1 MSVVGDFTIP
11 AEAFALE
18 QALSTVPE
26 MTIEADHLASHS
38 PREVFPF
45 LWASGRD
52 LERIQGALADDPS
65 VTEVSIADETEDE
78 ALYRMVWGDSFCELI
93 HDMVDHHAA
102 ILDASAQADQW
113 KLRLRFSTEEMLSSF
128 QDHFHEQGHQF
139 EVLQL
144 YHPTEPRQRAFGLTA
159 EQHDALMVAVNEGYF
174 SIPRTASTEDVS
186 ETLGISANA
195 ASERIRRGT
204 EQLIRSG
211 ILVPSFSEE
220 TSHDQ

>member
-26 MTIEADHLASHS
+26 MTIEADHLTSHS

-45 LWASGRD
+45 LWAAGSD
-52 LERIQGALADDPS
+52 HERIQAALADDPS
-65 VTEVSIADETEDE
+65 VTEVSIADETEGE
-78 ALYRMVWGDSFCELI
+78 ALYRMVWEESFCELI

-144 YHPTEPRQRAFGLTA
+144 HHPTEPRQRAFGLTT
-159 EQHDALMVAVNEGYF
+159 EQHEALLVAVNKGYF
-174 SIPRTASTEDVS
+174 SVPRTASTQDVS

-211 ILVPSFSEE
+211 ILIPSFSGE
-220 TSHDQ
+220 TSHNQ

>member
-45 LWASGRD
+45 LWAAGSDFDRIRD
-52 LERIQGALADDPS
+52 VLADDPS

-78 ALYRMVWGDSFCELI
+78 ALYRMVWGESFCGLV

-102 ILDASAQADQW
+102 ILDASAQADEW
-113 KLRLRFSTEEMLSSF
+113 KLRLRFSTEEMVSSF
-128 QDHFHEQGHQF
+128 QSHFHEQGHQF

-159 EQHDALMVAVNEGYF
+159 EQHEALIVAVEEGYF
-174 SIPRTASTEDVS
+174 SVPRTASTADVS
-186 ETLGISANA
+186 EALGISANA

-204 EQLIRSG
+204 EQLVRSG
-211 ILVPSFSEE
+211 LKVPSSSVG

>member
-11 AEAFALE
+11 AKAFALE
-18 QALSTVPE
+18 QALSVVPE

-45 LWASGRD
+45 LWVTGND
-52 LERIQGALADDPS
+52 FERIRSALADDPS
-65 VTEVSIADETEDE
+65 VTEVSIADETDDE
-78 ALYRMVWGDSFCELI
+78 ALYRMVWSESFCSLV

-102 ILDASAQADQW
+102 ILDASAQAERW
-113 KLRLRFSTEEMLSSF
+113 KLRLRFSNEEMLSSF
-128 QDHFHEQGHQF
+128 QDYFRGQGHQF

-159 EQHDALMVAVNEGYF
+159 EQQEALTVAVNEGYF
-174 SIPRTASTEDVS
+174 SVPRTASTEDVS
-186 ETLGISANA
+186 EILGISANA

-204 EQLIRSG
+204 ERLIQSG
-211 ILVPSFSEE
+211 LVVPSSPEE
-220 TSHDQ
+220 THQNQ

>member
-26 MTIEADHLASHS
+26 MTIEADHLSSHS

-45 LWASGRD
+45 LWAAGSD
-52 LERIQGALADDPS
+52 LERIQAALADDPS
-65 VTEVSIADETEDE
+65 VTEVSIADETEGE

-93 HDMVDHHAA
+93 HEMVDHHAA

-144 YHPTEPRQRAFGLTA
+144 YHPTEPRQRAFGLTT
-159 EQHDALMVAVNEGYF
+159 EQHEALMVAVNKGYF
-174 SIPRTASTEDVS
+174 SVPRTASTEDVS

-211 ILVPSFSEE
+211 ILVPSVSGE
-220 TSHDQ
+220 TSHNQ